1 MFILHRSG
9 KMRDISVLVADDEK
23 EIADLVAIH
32 LEKEGYKCFTVSDG
46 QEAVLVVENQ
56 PIDLL
61 IVDIMMPKMDGFEVT
76 RRIREKHNMPIIFL
90 SAKASDF
97 DKVQGLVI
105 GADDYM
111 TKPFTPIELVARV
124 NAQLRRFMKLNQYKP
139 NTNHTT
145 SVEYGG
151 LVISPDQRTVTLYD
165 KSIELTPKEFDIL
178 YLLAS
183 HPKKVFSVEHIFQ
196 NVWGEAYYEGGN
208 TVMVHIRT
216 LRKKLE
222 EDKRKD
228 KWIKTVWGVGYSFN
242 G

>member
-1 MFILHRSG
+1 MENIKIL
-9 KMRDISVLVADDEK
+9 IADDDV

-32 LEKEGYKCFTVSDG
+32 LEKEGYRVIKVSDG
-46 QEAVLVVENQ
+46 QETIDVIQTQ

-61 IVDIMMPKMDGFEVT
+61 ILDIMMPKMDGYEVT

-90 SAKASDF
+90 SAKTSDF

-111 TKPFTPIELVARV
+111 TKPFIPIELVARV
-124 NAQLRRFMKLNQYKP
+124 NAQLRRFMKLNQPKYKQ
-139 NTNHTT
+139 NSNL
-145 SVEYGG
+145 EFGG
-151 LVISPDQRTVTLYD
+151 LTISPEQRTVTLYG
-165 KSIELTPKEFDIL
+165 KNIELTPKEFKIL

-183 HPKKVFSVEHIFQ
+183 NPNKVYNAEDIFQ
-196 NVWGEAYYEGGN
+196 KVWGDAYYEGGN

-222 EDKRKD
+222 EDNRKN
-228 KWIKTVWGVGYSFN
+228 KLIKTVWGVGYKFN

>member
-1 MFILHRSG
+1 
-9 KMRDISVLVADDEK
+9 MRDITILIADDEE

-32 LEKEGYKCFTVSDG
+32 LEKEGYHIIKVSDG
-46 QEAVLVVENQ
+46 QEVIHAVEAQV
-56 PIDLL
+56 IDLL
-61 IVDIMMPKMDGFEVT
+61 ILDIMMPKMDGYEVT
-76 RRIREKHNMPIIFL
+76 RRIREQHNMPIIFL
-90 SAKASDF
+90 SAKTSDF

-111 TKPFTPIELVARV
+111 TKPFIPIELVARV
-124 NAQLRRFMKLNQYKP
+124 NAQLRRYMKLNQPKTKQ
-139 NTNHTT
+139 NLNL
-145 SVEYGG
+145 EFGG
-151 LVISPDQRTVTLYD
+151 LMISPEQRTVILYG
-165 KSIELTPKEFDIL
+165 KNIELTPKEFEIL

-183 HPKKVFSVEHIFQ
+183 NPNKVYSAEDIFQ
-196 NVWGEAYYEGGN
+196 KVWGDAYYESGN

-228 KWIKTVWGVGYSFN
+228 KMIKTVWGVGYKFD

>member
-1 MFILHRSG
+1 
-9 KMRDISVLVADDEK
+9 MRDISILIADDEE
-23 EIADLVAIH
+23 EIADLIAIH
-32 LEKEGYKCFTVSDG
+32 LEKEGYHVFKVSDG
-46 QEAVLVVENQ
+46 QEAVRVVETQ
-56 PIDLL
+56 SIDLL
-61 IVDIMMPKMDGFEVT
+61 ILDIMMPKLDGYEVT

-90 SAKASDF
+90 SAKTSDF

-124 NAQLRRFMKLNQYKP
+124 NAHLRRFIKLNQP
-139 NTNHTT
+139 NAYNKTY
-145 SVEYGG
+145 VENGG
-151 LVISPDQRTVTLYD
+151 LVISLEQRTVTLYGE
-165 KSIELTPKEFDIL
+165 SIELTPKEFDIL

-183 HPKKVFSVEHIFQ
+183 HPKKVFSVENIFQ
-196 NVWGEAYYEGGN
+196 RVWGEAYFEGGN

-222 EDKRKD
+222 EDIRKD
-228 KWIKTVWGVGYSFN
+228 KWIKTVWGVGYTFN

>member
-1 MFILHRSG
+1 MENIKIL
-9 KMRDISVLVADDEK
+9 IADDDV

-32 LEKEGYKCFTVSDG
+32 LEKEGYRVIKVSDG
-46 QEAVLVVENQ
+46 QETIDVIQTQ

-61 IVDIMMPKMDGFEVT
+61 ILDIMMPKMDGYEVT

-90 SAKASDF
+90 SAKTSDF

-111 TKPFTPIELVARV
+111 TKPFIPIELVARV
-124 NAQLRRFMKLNQYKP
+124 NAQLRRFMKLNQHKYKQD
-139 NTNHTT
+139 TNL
-145 SVEYGG
+145 EFGG
-151 LVISPDQRTVTLYD
+151 LTISSEQRTVTLYG
-165 KSIELTPKEFDIL
+165 KNIELTPKEFKIL

-183 HPKKVFSVEHIFQ
+183 NPNKVYNAEDIFQ
-196 NVWGEAYYEGGN
+196 KVWGDAYYEGGN

-222 EDKRKD
+222 EDKRKN
-228 KWIKTVWGVGYSFN
+228 KLIKTVWGVGYKFN

>member
-1 MFILHRSG
+1 
-9 KMRDISVLVADDEK
+9 MRDITILIADDEE

-32 LEKEGYKCFTVSDG
+32 LEKEGYHIIKVSDG
-46 QEAVLVVENQ
+46 QEVIRAVETQV
-56 PIDLL
+56 IDLL
-61 IVDIMMPKMDGFEVT
+61 ILDIMMPKVDGYEVT
-76 RRIREKHNMPIIFL
+76 RRIREQHNMPIIFL
-90 SAKASDF
+90 SAKTSDF

-111 TKPFTPIELVARV
+111 TKPFIPIELVARV
-124 NAQLRRFMKLNQYKP
+124 NAQLRRYMKLNQPKAKQ
-139 NTNHTT
+139 NLNL
-145 SVEYGG
+145 EFGG
-151 LVISPDQRTVTLYD
+151 LMISPEQRTVILYG
-165 KSIELTPKEFDIL
+165 KSIELTPKEFEIL

-183 HPKKVFSVEHIFQ
+183 NPNKVYSAEDIFLK
-196 NVWGEAYYEGGN
+196 VWGDAYYESGN

-228 KWIKTVWGVGYSFN
+228 KMIKTVWGVGYKFD

>member
-1 MFILHRSG
+1 MKNITIL
-9 KMRDISVLVADDEK
+9 IADDDR
-23 EIADLVAIH
+23 EIANLVAIH
-32 LEKEGYKCFTVSDG
+32 LEKEGYHIIKVSDG
-46 QEAVLVVENQ
+46 QEAVEVTQAQ

-61 IVDIMMPKMDGFEVT
+61 ILDIMMPKMDGYEVT
-76 RRIREKHNMPIIFL
+76 CRIREKHNMPIIFL
-90 SAKASDF
+90 SAKTSDF

-124 NAQLRRFMKLNQYKP
+124 NAQLRRFMKLNQPK
-139 NTNHTT
+139 TKH
-145 SVEYGG
+145 SSSLEFGG
-151 LVISPDQRTVTLYD
+151 LVISLEHRTVTLYG
-165 KSIELTPKEFDIL
+165 KNIELTRKEFEIL

-183 HPKKVFSVEHIFQ
+183 HPNKVYSAEDIFQ
-196 NVWGEAYYEGGN
+196 KVWGDAYYEGGN

-222 EDKRKD
+222 EDKRKN
-228 KWIKTVWGVGYSFN
+228 KLIKTVWGVGYKFN